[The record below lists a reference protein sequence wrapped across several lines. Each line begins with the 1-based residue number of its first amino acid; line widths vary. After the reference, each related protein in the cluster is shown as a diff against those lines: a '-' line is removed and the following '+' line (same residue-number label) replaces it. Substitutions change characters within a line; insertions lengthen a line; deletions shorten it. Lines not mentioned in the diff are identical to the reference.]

1 MLLIMYN
8 FYMLYIS
15 FIYMYVTCIC
25 MYSVHVWCCH
35 LATWNMPFSLVLQK
49 LSSFRLAV
57 KFSIFDM
64 QQKNHR
70 SISLLYM
77 YRKVLLVNLL
87 AALNFANV
95 FFQNNAKNMT
105 KINKKCKKRFYIYD

>member
-1 MLLIMYN
+1 MLPIMYN

-35 LATWNMPFSLVLQK
+35 LATWNMPFSLVWQK

-64 QQKNHR
+64 QQKNHSR
-70 SISLLYM
+70 CYTCIG
-77 YRKVLLVNLL
+77 
-87 AALNFANV
+87 
-95 FFQNNAKNMT
+95 
-105 KINKKCKKRFYIYD
+105 KRFLLICLPL